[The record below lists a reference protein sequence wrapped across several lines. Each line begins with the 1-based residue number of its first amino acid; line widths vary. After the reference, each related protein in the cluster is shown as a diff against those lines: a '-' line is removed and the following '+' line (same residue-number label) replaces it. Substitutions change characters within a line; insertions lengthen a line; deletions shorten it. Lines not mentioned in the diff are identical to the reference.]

1 METSL
6 LQSWL
11 MAWAFTAPRVLI
23 VFAILPILTEPV
35 VPQTL
40 RNGIVLIL
48 SLYVLP
54 LTHEQFLNIDL
65 NLMSMVA
72 IVVKEALL
80 GLMIG
85 YVLSVPFW
93 AVKAT
98 GFLIDMQRGVMSALF
113 FSHTT
118 GNMVSPLGNLFSLLL
133 TTLLLTT
140 GGFLT
145 LLETLFLSYQTWPM
159 DQFVFGTNPKVVTF
173 FLKQLDLL
181 LYTSL
186 LLAGPLLGIMF
197 LIDIGTGLVGRFLP
211 QLNIFLVAMP
221 IKSGV
226 TFLMLALYISFLAD
240 YMKTSFFTIG
250 QNLPGLAGLLR

>member
-65 NLMSMVA
+65 NLMNMMA

-85 YVLSVPFW
+85 YVLSVP
-93 AVKAT
+93 
-98 GFLIDMQRGVMSALF
+98 
-113 FSHTT
+113 
-118 GNMVSPLGNLFSLLL
+118 N
-133 TTLLLTT
+133 
-140 GGFLT
+140 
-145 LLETLFLSYQTWPM
+145 
-159 DQFVFGTNPKVVTF
+159 
-173 FLKQLDLL
+173 
-181 LYTSL
+181 
-186 LLAGPLLGIMF
+186 
-197 LIDIGTGLVGRFLP
+197 
-211 QLNIFLVAMP
+211 
-221 IKSGV
+221 
-226 TFLMLALYISFLAD
+226 
-240 YMKTSFFTIG
+240 
-250 QNLPGLAGLLR
+250 